1 MQPIWREVQSTVES
15 GHVGNVGVCDFDRA
29 GLDQLYDW
37 ATVSLSFIEFTQYW
51 FVCWKVVVTAIED
64 CNW

>member
-1 MQPIWREVQSTVES
+1 VTIFSSMQPIWREVQSTVES

-37 ATVSLSFIEFTQYW
+37 ATVSLSFIEFTQY
-51 FVCWKVVVTAIED
+51 
-64 CNW
+64 